1 MDDGLRYSCECQPG
15 LPTLFKGDSMKD
27 IEARLKEIEKL
38 RDTDGYT
45 SAADFDEDID
55 WLIAQL
61 WKRL

>member
-1 MDDGLRYSCECQPG
+1 
-15 LPTLFKGDSMKD
+15 MKD